1 MKSAHKVIVLILLA
15 SLFCCA
21 GVSVARA
28 DGESNTPTDVIKN
41 FGDVL
46 IYVVPTFAIGMTFGA
61 KDYEGLKQFSETALI
76 GMGIVTTLKYSVH
89 SIRPNGETQSFPSG
103 HAAITFLSAEFLR
116 KRYGWEY
123 GLPAYVV
130 ATYVS
135 YSRVQAH
142 EHYIR
147 DVVAGAAI
155 GFASSYLIT
164 KPFYGWNIK
173 PVAGQAYL
181 GMQMNRTW

>member
-1 MKSAHKVIVLILLA
+1 MLLA
-15 SLFCCA
+15 SFFCFA
-21 GVSVARA
+21 GISVAQAA
-28 DGESNTPTDVIKN
+28 DNSNTPTDVIKN

-46 IYVVPTFAIGMTFGA
+46 IYVVPSFAIGMTFGA
-61 KDYEGLKQFSETALI
+61 KDYEGLKQFSESAVV
-76 GMGIVTTLKYSVH
+76 GMGIVTTLKYTVH
-89 SIRPNGETQSFPSG
+89 STRPNGETQSFPSG

-116 KRYGWEY
+116 KHYGWQY

-130 ATYVS
+130 ATYVA

-155 GFASSYLIT
+155 GFASSYFIT
-164 KPFYGWNIK
+164 KPYYGWNIR

-181 GMQMNRTW
+181 GMQLNRSW